1 MVGAGSWLY
10 ITFCILKQI
19 EINLRDDICLVIF
32 LTHQE
37 RGTRMSF
44 VSDILEFNDQFVDQR
59 QYEQYLTDKFPE
71 KKVAILTCM
80 DTRLVEL
87 LPKALN
93 LRNGDAKFIKNAGAV
108 LTQPFGSAMR
118 SILIAIHEMGAKEV
132 LVIGHHGCGMTQL
145 DSGALVKKF
154 KENGI
159 SDVVL
164 DTLENSGIRMEKFL
178 KGFDKPE
185 DGVRHSVGMIRRHPL
200 VPSFVPVHGFLIHP
214 ETGKLEWLINGYE
227 QAQEK

>member
-1 MVGAGSWLY
+1 LSLFFA
-10 ITFCILKQI
+10 
-19 EINLRDDICLVIF
+19 
-32 LTHQE
+32 HQE
-37 RGTRMSF
+37 RGKFMSF
-44 VSDILEFNDQFVDQR
+44 VSNILEFNEQFVEQR
-59 QYEQYLTDKFPE
+59 KYEEFLTDKFPE

-145 DSGALVKKF
+145 DSASLVKKF
-154 KENGI
+154 KANGI

-200 VPSFVPVHGFLIHP
+200 VPSFVPIHGFLIHP
-214 ETGKLEWLINGYE
+214 ETGKLEWLIDGYE
-227 QAQEK
+227 EARKE